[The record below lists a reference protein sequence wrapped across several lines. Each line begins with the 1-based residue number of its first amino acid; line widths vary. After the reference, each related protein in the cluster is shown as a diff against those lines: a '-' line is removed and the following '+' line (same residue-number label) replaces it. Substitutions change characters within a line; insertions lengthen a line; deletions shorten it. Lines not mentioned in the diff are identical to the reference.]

1 MKYAAWCLSIFLTA
15 CLPKSPIQK
24 VCTEEARAALTVF
37 VKDGKSNLPLA
48 DSVVVKAVDGTYT
61 ETLQFF
67 QGNPSSFS
75 GAWERPGNYNV
86 IVERRGYKPST
97 NNPVVCGKDECHV
110 IPQTLTVSIST
121 D

>member
-1 MKYAAWCLSIFLTA
+1 MKYAALSLSIFLIA

-37 VKDGKSNLPLA
+37 VKDGKSNSLLS

-61 ETLQFF
+61 ETLQLFS
-67 QGNPSSFS
+67 GNPPNFS
-75 GAWERPGNYNV
+75 GAWERLGNYNV
-86 IVERRGYKPST
+86 IVEKRGYKSST
-97 NNPVVCGKDECHV
+97 NNPVVCDKDECHV

>member
-1 MKYAAWCLSIFLTA
+1 MKHAAWSLSIFLIA

-37 VKDGKSNLPLA
+37 VKDGKSNSLLS

-61 ETLQFF
+61 ETLQLFS
-67 QGNPSSFS
+67 GNPPNFS

-86 IVERRGYKPST
+86 IVEKRGYKSST
-97 NNPVVCGKDECHV
+97 NNPVVCEKDECHV